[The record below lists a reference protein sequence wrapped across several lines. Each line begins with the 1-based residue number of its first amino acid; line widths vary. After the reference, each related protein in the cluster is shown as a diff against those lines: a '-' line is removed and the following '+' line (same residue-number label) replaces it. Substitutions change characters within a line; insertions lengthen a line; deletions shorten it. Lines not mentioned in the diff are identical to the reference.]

1 MTAGAIKDLEKAF
14 ADKGYD
20 LEMVSWFE
28 LADYYRQI
36 MVFLSGMFLVIA
48 IIIVFVVVFSIINT
62 LTMSVFER
70 VQEIGTIR
78 AMGAEGA
85 SIVKLFIIEG
95 IMLGLIGGAI
105 GMASGGLVA
114 LIVNNAKI
122 LLPPPPGGS
131 ESFILQFRLYV
142 SSFAMG
148 FSVAVGASFV
158 ASIYPAMKAAKLKV
172 VDALRHV

>member
-1 MTAGAIKDLEKAF
+1 
-14 ADKGYD
+14 
-20 LEMVSWFE
+20 
-28 LADYYRQI
+28 
-36 MVFLSGMFLVIA
+36 MFMVIA
-48 IIIVFVVVFSIINT
+48 TIIVFVVVFSIINT

-85 SIVKLFIIEG
+85 SIIRLFIIEG

-105 GMASGGLVA
+105 GMASGGLVGV
-114 LIVNNAKI
+114 IVNNAKI

-131 ESFILQFRLYV
+131 ESFLLQLRLYP

-148 FSVAVGASFV
+148 FCIAVGASFV